1 MGSNVYD
8 ARIRPSGIN
17 ATGTAS
23 DFFPTLSEFLDA
35 ATLVTVNI
43 FVRSFSKIDDVKM
56 VNIFF
61 HPHNIYLN
69 LLLTQTFFQLEQ
81 DLLKSFSTKKLNII
95 HTQEETLTS
104 LKLFNPVPSKGGG
117 CT

>member
-1 MGSNVYD
+1 MLV
-8 ARIRPSGIN
+8 SGHVELMQQVLPVIF
-17 ATGTAS
+17 S
-23 DFFPTLSEFLDA
+23 PTLSEFLDA